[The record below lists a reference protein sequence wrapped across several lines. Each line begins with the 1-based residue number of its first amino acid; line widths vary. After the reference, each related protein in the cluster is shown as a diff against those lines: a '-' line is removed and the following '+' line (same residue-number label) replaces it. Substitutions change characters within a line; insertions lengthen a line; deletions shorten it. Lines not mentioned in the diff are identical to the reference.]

1 MRFLYVGIDPV
12 DFSSELFQQNVVY
25 KVGGVRQMGNQADYI
40 CRDGISIVS
49 CVGNE
54 KKQVGFLDEKDSVR
68 NFCSYVLNFLRHEEP
83 YDFLYLKSRLLHSEL
98 GKLAMAVKNQK
109 FGAKVIYEPTSYFF
123 ENMSHREMQQK
134 GQRKS
139 LLSNLGL
146 YGKLLRQRTN
156 KIGITSWADTAVSF
170 ELPVHSIYGI
180 PTISISRGTCVNK
193 FHARTSNGNLEDPVT
208 ILAVVEDSR
217 LCGFERLF
225 RGLDQYCRNN
235 TCREPI
241 TLDVAGREENLEP
254 LCAAAEQSGVSQ
266 CINFIELKDME
277 QLNNLCCTHTIA
289 ASSLGLYK
297 NGTIYYCPY
306 VTKLFCA
313 AGIPFIYA
321 YEDVG
326 LNLDVPFAMKLPN
339 FDAPVNMELVSG
351 FAWRCRY
358 NTELAQQER
367 RFAEEHF
374 DWRVIMKQ
382 ILLFTVTGRLEV

>member
-1 MRFLYVGIDPV
+1 
-12 DFSSELFQQNVVY
+12 
-25 KVGGVRQMGNQADYI
+25 
-40 CRDGISIVS
+40 
-49 CVGNE
+49 
-54 KKQVGFLDEKDSVR
+54 
-68 NFCSYVLNFLRHEEP
+68 
-83 YDFLYLKSRLLHSEL
+83 
-98 GKLAMAVKNQK
+98 MAVKNQK

-123 ENMSHREMQQK
+123 ENMSHREMHQK

-139 LLSNLGL
+139 LFSNLDL

-156 KIGITSWADTAVSF
+156 KIGITNWVDSAVSF

-180 PTISISRGTCVNK
+180 PAISISRGTCVDK
-193 FHARTSNGNLEDPVT
+193 FQARTSNGNLEDPVT

-225 RGLDQYCRNN
+225 RGIDQYCRNN
-235 TCREPI
+235 ISREPI
-241 TLDVAGREENLEP
+241 TLDVAGREEDLEP
-254 LCAAAEQSGVSQ
+254 LCAAAERSGASK
-266 CINFIELKDME
+266 CINFIELKSME
-277 QLNNLCCTHTIA
+277 QLNSLCCTHTIA

-297 NGTIYYCPY
+297 NGTIYNCPY

-326 LNLDVPFAMKLPN
+326 LNMDVPFAMKLPN

-367 RFAEEHF
+367 RFAEEYF

-382 ILLFTVTGRLEV
+382 ILLFTVTGKLEV